1 MLRRLLGPPHW
12 TQRVREVE
20 VPRDAEGRLELCLQG
35 GAENGRL
42 LTLGAAPGP
51 GTGRSRGGELL
62 LEVNGAPVAGLT
74 LRDTL
79 DVLERLEGPVH
90 IKTVPPGSQ
99 LNADLRHFL
108 KQAFAPGTADSEL
121 QETIRRNLCLRAVP
135 CTTRVPREGE
145 VPGEDYHFI
154 TPSEFQALDR
164 AGGLLESNRF
174 NGNYYGTPVPPLVPV
189 DQSLSVDLT
198 ELRYTQ
204 CTRSLVNLEKE
215 AGRAGGSTETSG
227 AGSGE
232 QGREP
237 GHTPRTANVNEG
249 PTLETGR
256 EQLTGT
262 GGTFEESRGTAAGTA
277 YGVESH
283 NPERMGSGV
292 KDAPSPTDVS
302 HMPGH
307 SVFTTVTKTN
317 HTFGFTIAGGNRRS
331 ELLQIV
337 SVAPG
342 GPADRN
348 ADLRVYDVIVAI
360 GGASVLGSTHGQVVR
375 LFQGVA
381 EGRPVGLHL
390 RRGFPPLYDVEPRL
404 LSEAKARAARAS
416 GPGPQYA
423 VLPVA
428 VMQSPSGPGFAVSWG
443 EDGEAR
449 VAAVSDWRCCPD
461 VREGDVVLR
470 VNGQRVRGLSEAQ
483 LEQVLRAHT
492 RGGDSILLV
501 RRAVTDAGD
510 GPGHS
515 PDSVRCSA
523 DGSAQPLLAISEPVA
538 GDGGAE
544 GVGGGRPVG
553 RELPSADTMG
563 QPPRDTPSRRD
574 EEGSR
579 LFTSSMEAV
588 IWDDLLTDPSA
599 KWDPRKGEGRIRSR
613 STARGSSGKHPSGI
627 GQSQDL
633 EYYTV
638 ELERGPTGF
647 GFSVRGGVEYD
658 MDLYV
663 LGMIAG
669 GPAMNSG
676 KIRVGDQL
684 VEINGE
690 KTLGLTHSQA
700 IDLIKHAP
708 TSLQLLMR
716 CGNGLV
722 PEYAPET
729 VDGME
734 GGCEA
739 VSSNPQELL
748 SLILQAGTKLQHSL
762 RETQPPPASLPSPRP
777 DRRQWDVSADP
788 EALPSDADSSA
799 VPGPLSSSVDG
810 AEDRPLTDQPGLL
823 AFSGSRSE
831 RPDCLSRPQELGEPV
846 RTRPRQLLSQDAQTQ
861 EPPSRNTVPR
871 EPSLSPG
878 EESCSGT
885 DRDSDE
891 DGWWPG
897 SAELCAFERQRLLN
911 SLVGEQLEV
920 PDVSTR
926 RGRVQCRVGRR
937 CPRCGRRGGDRLR
950 PPVLPG
956 PWRVP
961 ARDRLLAEVA
971 GWTPG

>member
-20 VPRDAEGRLELCLQG
+20 VPRDSEGRLELCLQG

-42 LTLGAAPGP
+42 LTLAAAPGL

-74 LRDTL
+74 LRDAL
-79 DVLERLEGPVH
+79 DLLERLEGPVH
-90 IKTVPPGSQ
+90 IKTVLPGSQ

-121 QETIRRNLCLRAVP
+121 QETIRRNLSLRAVP

-145 VPGEDYHFI
+145 VPDEDYHFI

-164 AGGLLESNRF
+164 AGGLLESSRF
-174 NGNYYGTPVPPLVPV
+174 NGNYYGTSMPPLVPI

-198 ELRYTQ
+198 QLRYAQ
-204 CTRSLVNLEKE
+204 RTRSLVNLEKE
-215 AGRAGGSTETSG
+215 SGRAGGVVETRG

-237 GHTPRTANVNEG
+237 GHSPRPANVNEG

-256 EQLTGT
+256 EELTGT
-262 GGTFEESRGTAAGTA
+262 GGTLEESRGTAAGTA
-277 YGVESH
+277 YGVEPH
-283 NPERMGSGV
+283 NSERMGSSV

-381 EGRPVGLHL
+381 EGQPVGLHL

-404 LSEAKARAARAS
+404 LSEAKARAARAC

-423 VLPVA
+423 LLPLA
-428 VMQSPSGPGFAVSWG
+428 VMQSPAGPGFAVSWG

-449 VAAVSDWRCCPD
+449 VSAVSDWRCCPD
-461 VREGDVVLR
+461 LREGDVIVR

-483 LEQVLRAHT
+483 LEQVLVMHT
-492 RGGDSILLV
+492 RAGDTILLV

-510 GPGHS
+510 GPGLS

-523 DGSAQPLLAISEPVA
+523 DGSAQPVLVFSEPGA

-544 GVGGGRPVG
+544 GVGGGRQAG

-563 QPPRDTPSRRD
+563 QPPRDTAPRRD

-588 IWDDLLTDPSA
+588 IWDDLLIGEERDPPA
-599 KWDPRKGEGRIRSR
+599 KWEPRKGEGRIRSR

-627 GQSQDL
+627 GPSQDL

-647 GFSVRGGVEYD
+647 GFSVRGGSEYD

-690 KTLGLTHSQA
+690 ETLGLTHSRA
-700 IDLIKHAP
+700 IDLIKQAH
-708 TSLQLLMR
+708 TSLRLLMR

-729 VDGME
+729 ADGTE
-734 GGCEA
+734 GGSEA
-739 VSSNPQELL
+739 VSSNPQQLL

-762 RETQPPPASLPSPRP
+762 RESQPPPASLPSSRP
-777 DRRQWDVSADP
+777 HSRRWDGAADP
-788 EALPSDADSSA
+788 ETSLNDAASPA
-799 VPGPLSSSVDG
+799 VPAPLSSPVDR
-810 AEDRPLTDQPGLL
+810 ADPQSLTDQPGLL
-823 AFSGSRSE
+823 ALPGSRPE
-831 RPDCLSRPQELGEPV
+831 HADCLSRPQELGEPV
-846 RTRPRQLLSQDAQTQ
+846 GTRPRQLLTQ
-861 EPPSRNTVPR
+861 EPPSRDALPR
-871 EPSLSPG
+871 EPSPSPG
-878 EESCSGT
+878 EESSSGT

-891 DGWWPG
+891 DEWCPG
-897 SAELCAFERQRLLN
+897 SDELGTFERHRLLN
-911 SLVGEQLEV
+911 SLVGGRLEATEL
-920 PDVSTR
+920 SAT
-926 RGRVQCRVGRR
+926 RGRVQCRDGGR
-937 CPRCGRRGGDRLR
+937 CPHCGRRGGHRLR
-950 PPVLPG
+950 PPLLPG

-961 ARDRLLAEVA
+961 ARERLLAEVA
-971 GWTPG
+971 DWTPG